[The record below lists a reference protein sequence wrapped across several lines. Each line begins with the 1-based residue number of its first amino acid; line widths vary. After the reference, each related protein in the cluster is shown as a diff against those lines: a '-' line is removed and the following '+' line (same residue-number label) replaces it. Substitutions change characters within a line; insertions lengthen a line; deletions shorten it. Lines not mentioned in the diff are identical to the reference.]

1 MRNREG
7 HAFPPGPKAASPT
20 RGPDDGDPKG
30 TSYIVKR
37 TSYIV
42 KRTSRIVK
50 SSACRRSH
58 RPLREDHAK
67 PGRRRLPSGPRGR
80 LPPPGREHDRRP
92 AGPERGHDVGRTP
105 ACRPGRRFARPRA
118 SDTGRPSPRGAYHG
132 PPDARIVH
140 APCATPRPGRPTV
153 MRPTNRDDPQ
163 GRGNRPTTGR
173 KRRWTT
179 GRTSNATTA
188 AGPYAGTAGTNAA
201 TAMPPYAA
209 TADTGAWTAE
219 AASAKTASATA
230 PIATNPYAA
239 TATPSA
245 RTATNTYAKAAADGT
260 TLGTATASPACPPA
274 AGSRTIP
281 TPPHGAP
288 CANIR
293 TCSPSDSKS
302 RSTADTTWTG

>member
-42 KRTSRIVK
+42 KRISRIVK

-80 LPPPGREHDRRP
+80 LPHPEGNTTADRPDRNEDMMSGARQRAARAGVSQGP
-92 AGPERGHDVGRTP
+92 A
-105 ACRPGRRFARPRA
+105 
-118 SDTGRPSPRGAYHG
+118 
-132 PPDARIVH
+132 
-140 APCATPRPGRPTV
+140 
-153 MRPTNRDDPQ
+153 RPTNRDDPQ

-260 TLGTATASPACPPA
+260 TLGVYGQINVYGVTT
-274 AGSRTIP
+274 
-281 TPPHGAP
+281 
-288 CANIR
+288 
-293 TCSPSDSKS
+293 KS
-302 RSTADTTWTG
+302 ERHKRSYWTRTADGNGIGGRKAPVPYGS